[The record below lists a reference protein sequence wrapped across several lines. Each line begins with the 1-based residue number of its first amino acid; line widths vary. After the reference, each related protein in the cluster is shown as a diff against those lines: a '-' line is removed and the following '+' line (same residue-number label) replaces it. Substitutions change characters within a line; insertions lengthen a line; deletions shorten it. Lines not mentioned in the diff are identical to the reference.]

1 MENLLQTKLHIPQP
15 NPRTVFRPHLLS
27 RMDEGLESG
36 CKLTLISAPVGYGK
50 STLASSWLAGVKC
63 PVAWLS
69 LDAEDNDPIRFWT
82 YVIAALQTAQPE
94 LGQTEFNLL
103 RKAQTPSLE
112 KILRDL
118 INRVAEISKQ
128 IVLVLDDYH
137 LVMSSDLHLSINFF
151 LEHKPSQL
159 HLVIITREDPPLP
172 LPQMRAKGQLVEFRA
187 KDLHFTMDESAQF
200 LNQKMKLNLRP
211 EQIAVLK
218 QRTEGWIVGLQ
229 MAALSL
235 KEISDSAEFIEAF
248 AGDNRYVADYLIS
261 EVLDHQPEQIRDF
274 LMQTAIVDRF
284 TPSLCNALVGD
295 DSIQSDK
302 IIEQIGT
309 LGLFI
314 MPLDHVR
321 QWYRYHQ
328 LFADL
333 LRYRLKQEN
342 PSKFAELNQIASHWY
357 QAQGLIEEAV
367 KYALVGEDHDHVA
380 ELIEAT
386 GLVMIGRSQ
395 LTSLKNW
402 IEALPEKIIRKHPY
416 LSVLLVWIGSLT
428 GQSDLARRQLALAE
442 ENLLSAHPDLYTE
455 LVCQI
460 ALLRGYAMRSGG
472 DLDSSIKYILE
483 AQSKIPNE
491 NVFLD
496 CTIQLNLGGN
506 YWLKGN
512 FSALEEP
519 LKRAIS
525 FIDSPEVKYP
535 ALAAAGFLANAYLQ
549 QGRLHRAEALCRKI
563 VDNESHSSHPASAY
577 VFLELGELFY
587 ERNNLNETLEFLS
600 KTIHIG
606 EEADRIVN
614 IIRARQLLAKT
625 YCALS
630 DQEEA
635 DILMRQAEELFKQS
649 SPRYQVM
656 HQIEYEYYRIRC
668 LLFQQNL
675 QPALEWADSYQ
686 NRRNSVKN
694 PWTLLSEL
702 AYAHILLSDG
712 KPDQALN
719 TIEEAARSYGAGGW
733 VIQSLTLQALCYQ
746 ALKDPERALG
756 ALSNAFSLAEPEGYI
771 RTFIDYGEFMRQLL
785 NLALESGLAP
795 DYVHKLL
802 DAFPPKD
809 YEKNKTEPQRV
820 LAGKSLIEPL
830 TEQELSILRLMS
842 AGLSHSEIARELYLS
857 INTVKWHTTHIYGK
871 LGIHR
876 RAHAVTRAK
885 ELGIL

>member
-1 MENLLQTKLHIPQP
+1 
-15 NPRTVFRPHLLS
+15 
-27 RMDEGLESG
+27 
-36 CKLTLISAPVGYGK
+36 
-50 STLASSWLAGVKC
+50 
-63 PVAWLS
+63 
-69 LDAEDNDPIRFWT
+69 
-82 YVIAALQTAQPE
+82 
-94 LGQTEFNLL
+94 
-103 RKAQTPSLE
+103 
-112 KILRDL
+112 
-118 INRVAEISKQ
+118 
-128 IVLVLDDYH
+128 
-137 LVMSSDLHLSINFF
+137 
-151 LEHKPSQL
+151 
-159 HLVIITREDPPLP
+159 
-172 LPQMRAKGQLVEFRA
+172 
-187 KDLHFTMDESAQF
+187 
-200 LNQKMKLNLRP
+200 
-211 EQIAVLK
+211 
-218 QRTEGWIVGLQ
+218 
-229 MAALSL
+229 
-235 KEISDSAEFIEAF
+235 
-248 AGDNRYVADYLIS
+248 
-261 EVLDHQPEQIRDF
+261 
-274 LMQTAIVDRF
+274 
-284 TPSLCNALVGD
+284 
-295 DSIQSDK
+295 
-302 IIEQIGT
+302 
-309 LGLFI
+309 
-314 MPLDHVR
+314 
-321 QWYRYHQ
+321 
-328 LFADL
+328 
-333 LRYRLKQEN
+333 
-342 PSKFAELNQIASHWY
+342 
-357 QAQGLIEEAV
+357 
-367 KYALVGEDHDHVA
+367 
-380 ELIEAT
+380 
-386 GLVMIGRSQ
+386 
-395 LTSLKNW
+395 
-402 IEALPEKIIRKHPY
+402 
-416 LSVLLVWIGSLT
+416 
-428 GQSDLARRQLALAE
+428 
-442 ENLLSAHPDLYTE
+442 
-455 LVCQI
+455 
-460 ALLRGYAMRSGG
+460 MRSGG
-472 DLDSSIKYILE
+472 DLDSSIQYSLE

-625 YCALS
+625 YCALG

-702 AYAHILLSDG
+702 AYAHVLLSNG
-712 KPDQALN
+712 KPDQALPILN

-785 NLALESGLAP
+785 NLALERGLAP

-809 YEKNKTEPQRV
+809 YEKNKTEHQRV

-830 TEQELSILRLMS
+830 TDQELSILRLMS

-871 LGIHR
+871 LGVHR

>member
-1 MENLLQTKLHIPQP
+1 M
-15 NPRTVFRPHLLS
+15 
-27 RMDEGLESG
+27 
-36 CKLTLISAPVGYGK
+36 
-50 STLASSWLAGVKC
+50 
-63 PVAWLS
+63 
-69 LDAEDNDPIRFWT
+69 
-82 YVIAALQTAQPE
+82 IA
-94 LGQTEFNLL
+94 
-103 RKAQTPSLE
+103 
-112 KILRDL
+112 I
-118 INRVAEISKQ
+118 
-128 IVLVLDDYH
+128 
-137 LVMSSDLHLSINFF
+137 
-151 LEHKPSQL
+151 
-159 HLVIITREDPPLP
+159 
-172 LPQMRAKGQLVEFRA
+172 
-187 KDLHFTMDESAQF
+187 
-200 LNQKMKLNLRP
+200 
-211 EQIAVLK
+211 
-218 QRTEGWIVGLQ
+218 
-229 MAALSL
+229 
-235 KEISDSAEFIEAF
+235 
-248 AGDNRYVADYLIS
+248 
-261 EVLDHQPEQIRDF
+261 
-274 LMQTAIVDRF
+274 
-284 TPSLCNALVGD
+284 
-295 DSIQSDK
+295 
-302 IIEQIGT
+302 
-309 LGLFI
+309 
-314 MPLDHVR
+314 PLDHVR

-549 QGRLHRAEALCRKI
+549 QGRLHQTEALCRKI
-563 VDNESHSSHPASAY
+563 IDNKGHGSHPASAY

-587 ERNNLNETLEFLS
+587 ERNNQTETLEFLS

-614 IIRARQLLAKT
+614 VIRARQLLART
-625 YCALS
+625 YCALG

-635 DILMRQAEELFKQS
+635 DILMWQAEELFKQS

-712 KPDQALN
+712 KPDQALPILN

-756 ALSNAFSLAEPEGYI
+756 ALSNAFSLAEPDGYI

-785 NLALESGLAP
+785 NLALERGLAP

-871 LGIHR
+871 LGVHR